1 MAQTEQLETKTWR
14 NVAGAWLGVGTAP
27 GALLVGAGLASR
39 HGGVVPLLNVLFSA
53 ALMFLI
59 LWFQGMLGLV
69 PPLGD
74 GVNLTELTPRYF
86 GKAMQRIVGAVIAIG
101 MTGWF
106 GFNVGLGGAALSALL
121 KMPPWLGPV
130 LISVPILIL
139 SLRGL
144 QQWNG
149 LAAMTT
155 VAVLALVVIVV
166 AKLAAPGIPIK
177 LSFDDPLLLITDSAV
192 FIGYIS
198 VFSIRSP
205 DFTAGLGKRRDLL
218 IVDLLLCVPV
228 MLIAL
233 AGVNLQRG
241 TGTNDLV
248 GILAQPGGLA
258 IGNLLITL
266 AVIAPTFTTLYS
278 GAPGLRAVTGLKI
291 KTGMVLITI
300 VGLFLAITRFDLLLL
315 SWLSSLAALLPPLII
330 PFGVES
336 SHRRRGHEPR
346 LVPLWTWLPGSITA
360 LILMVLDIQIAPLI
374 GLSIAVVVTAV
385 WSLKGSK

>member
-1 MAQTEQLETKTWR
+1 
-14 NVAGAWLGVGTAP
+14 
-27 GALLVGAGLASR
+27 
-39 HGGVVPLLNVLFSA
+39 
-53 ALMFLI
+53 
-59 LWFQGMLGLV
+59 
-69 PPLGD
+69 
-74 GVNLTELTPRYF
+74 
-86 GKAMQRIVGAVIAIG
+86 
-101 MTGWF
+101 
-106 GFNVGLGGAALSALL
+106 
-121 KMPPWLGPV
+121 
-130 LISVPILIL
+130 
-139 SLRGL
+139 
-144 QQWNG
+144 
-149 LAAMTT
+149 
-155 VAVLALVVIVV
+155 
-166 AKLAAPGIPIK
+166 
-177 LSFDDPLLLITDSAV
+177 LLLITDSAV

-241 TGTNDLV
+241 TGLNDLV

-278 GAPGLRAVTGLKI
+278 GAPGLRAVTGLNI

-336 SHRRRGHEPR
+336 AHRRRGFEPR

-360 LILMVLDIQIAPLI
+360 LILMALDIPIAALI

-385 WSLKGSK
+385 WSLRGSK